1 MCIGRD
7 APFVRSTRSH
17 KIQTGTGQ
25 ESTPFVRRIGPDKTP
40 RCPGIPALRPDKNS
54 WTLADI
60 SVLIRCRERIGDF
73 APIHRG
79 SFLKRLYQEVACWYY
94 LVACQ

>member
-25 ESTPFVRRIGPDKTP
+25 ESTPFVRRIGRDK
-40 RCPGIPALRPDKNS
+40 RRR
-54 WTLADI
+54 
-60 SVLIRCRERIGDF
+60 VIGS
-73 APIHRG
+73 R
-79 SFLKRLYQEVACWYY
+79 SFLWSADRTLPSMVS
-94 LVACQ
+94 VSVDDNSP